1 MNSTSSI
8 SGVIVPEKKNYLVI
22 TKADGTQDRIEL
34 RSGESLAD
42 ININEYLE
50 AGREFITMYFETVEE
65 PVSGTQVDIRDIAEA
80 KMMMTNYLNIE
91 GGPDQIEVQAAY
103 DKWVKSFDLRAAFVR
118 DFVEK
123 AAYDLAGEA
132 RYDKNE
138 FFNRLNSFSS
148 LKEFLESYSKKIK
161 EIKKFSTKDLV
172 EELIGR
178 GGVETFHFD
187 PQQIYVIGDRNSADH
202 VGPATVLEV
211 ID

>member
-138 FFNRLNSFSS
+138 FFNRLNSFDYV
-148 LKEFLESYSKKIK
+148 KTFLESYSKKLENLK
-161 EIKKFSTKDLV
+161 NLDTKDLV
-172 EELIGR
+172 EELITR

-202 VGPATVLEV
+202 IGPATVLEI